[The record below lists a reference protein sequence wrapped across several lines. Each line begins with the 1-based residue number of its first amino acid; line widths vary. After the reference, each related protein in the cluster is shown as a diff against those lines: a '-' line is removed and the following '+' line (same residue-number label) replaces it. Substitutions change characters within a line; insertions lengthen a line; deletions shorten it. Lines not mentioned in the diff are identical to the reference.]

1 MLTANAQDGTPNP
14 SMSGTMTISHDPV
27 DNALNPA
34 WRKSVVHLITSTSW
48 PDSLP
53 QEDVSQIVN
62 DVTYNKLNALRMLEP
77 NTGAYLNEVR
87 CLSFSFP
94 TPMCLPTSSGPLS
107 LLASHVENP
116 ADLLQSQANVFE
128 PGWQWSFFGPNY
140 GRLRTIKEK
149 YDPEGLLWC
158 PQCVGSEDWAQ
169 SADGKLCKT
178 YNVFATSQS

>member
-53 QEDVSQIVN
+53 QANVSEIIN

-77 NTGAYLNEVR
+77 NTGAYLNEVGCHR
-87 CLSFSFP
+87 FFP
-94 TPMCLPTSSGPLS
+94 TPMCLPTSSGPPS
-107 LLASHVENP
+107 LLVSHVENP
-116 ADLLQSQANVFE
+116 ADLLQS
-128 PGWQWSFFGPNY
+128 
-140 GRLRTIKEK
+140 
-149 YDPEGLLWC
+149 
-158 PQCVGSEDWAQ
+158 
-169 SADGKLCKT
+169 
-178 YNVFATSQS
+178 